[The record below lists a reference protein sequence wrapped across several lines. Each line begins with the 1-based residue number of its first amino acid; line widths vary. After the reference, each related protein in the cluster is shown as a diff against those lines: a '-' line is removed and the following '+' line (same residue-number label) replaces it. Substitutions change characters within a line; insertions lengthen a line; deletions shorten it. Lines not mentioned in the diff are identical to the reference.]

1 MSPTGIAVGGGAAL
15 LALLLGALCF
25 VRRRAARKRR
35 TATIVDVEKLEPK
48 EDEAPEPVKPL
59 PGFPPAGSYGG
70 PPAPPPGPFGGRAS
84 SVDAGRRPG
93 GDLQSLDSQL
103 DSRMSGRSAGE
114 ASAVGGGPVSPD
126 ALFVGRESPFDQEAC
141 ARAFEHICRQL
152 GTLLLALSA
161 RQLKLHRR
169 GPRAWPACWARPGL
183 GVADALFARRALP
196 YG

>member
-1 MSPTGIAVGGGAAL
+1 MGGGAAL

-35 TATIVDVEKLEPK
+35 TATIGDAEKLEPK

-59 PGFPPAGSYGG
+59 PGFPPADSCSGG

-103 DSRMSGRSAGE
+103 DSRMSGRSASE
-114 ASAVGGGPVSPD
+114 ASAVGAGPVSPD
-126 ALFVGRESPFDQEAC
+126 ALFAGRESPFDQEAC
-141 ARAFEHICRQL
+141 ARALEHISKQL
-152 GTLLLALSA
+152 GTLLLVLSA
-161 RQLKLHRR
+161 RQLNLH
-169 GPRAWPACWARPGL
+169 GVRA
-183 GVADALFARRALP
+183 
-196 YG
+196 